1 MDGTEALRRMEAM
14 DAYLEWCAR
23 CENPDLTPEILA
35 PAAQFLLIWK
45 SDDRLVG
52 MLQVRQWEP
61 TLGAAFVEL
70 KGMSQN
76 APALAL

>member
-1 MDGTEALRRMEAM
+1 MDGTGPLPRMEAM

-23 CENPDLTPEILA
+23 CENPVLTPENLA
-35 PAAQFLLIWK
+35 PAAQFLLIRK
-45 SDDRLVG
+45 SG
-52 MLQVRQWEP
+52 MLQVRQWAP